1 MLRQRRVCLSAMHE
15 QLHTVTLPHLLAVT
29 ERVQLVSLRLATWL
43 PVAIFALGLGTS
55 VGFRLTAA
63 WKCGLSFHRASLTA
77 RWCFA
82 RDYRCRWKLAAAR
95 RIRGFVLFC
104 VELGLAAWYVI
115 AAQIF
120 VPGTHM
126 FLAILLLL
134 APPMHAVVQWIYEA
148 ANMTH
153 IPRFCLTDCSCGMWA
168 GANRHSLTKNGGHM
182 GGFRSV
188 KESAACLA
196 AHAIAFAI
204 HYRNA
209 LAGYAGAIAL
219 CWCNFPLP
227 EPGRC
232 SVKFS
237 HSWY

>member
-1 MLRQRRVCLSAMHE
+1 MAAGVIWFRAQRRWRSLLTLLQTQTCICEFCGYCLSQE
-15 QLHTVTLPHLLAVT
+15 TDRCS
-29 ERVQLVSLRLATWL
+29 E
-43 PVAIFALGLGTS
+43 
-55 VGFRLTAA
+55 
-63 WKCGLSFHRASLTA
+63 CGLSFHRASLTA